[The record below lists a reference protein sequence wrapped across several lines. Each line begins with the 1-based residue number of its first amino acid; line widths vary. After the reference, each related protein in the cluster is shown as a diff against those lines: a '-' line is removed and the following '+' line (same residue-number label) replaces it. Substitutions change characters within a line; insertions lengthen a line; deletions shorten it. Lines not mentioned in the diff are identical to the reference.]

1 MLKIMT
7 TQYKPVEEGFRGELE
22 TLIKQ
27 RKYVGLLYLT
37 PLRELLT
44 TTAILKELYT
54 GQEAEYVR
62 LSTGEEVRLDLLVSV
77 NERQAPGY
85 DYDDYTCD
93 C

>member
-1 MLKIMT
+1 MNT
-7 TQYKPVEEGFRGELE
+7 PYAPVQEGFRAELE
-22 TLIKQ
+22 MLIKQ

-37 PLRELLT
+37 PLRELLS

-54 GQEAEYVR
+54 GPEAQYVR
-62 LSTGEEVRLDLLVSV
+62 LSTGEEVRLDWLVSV